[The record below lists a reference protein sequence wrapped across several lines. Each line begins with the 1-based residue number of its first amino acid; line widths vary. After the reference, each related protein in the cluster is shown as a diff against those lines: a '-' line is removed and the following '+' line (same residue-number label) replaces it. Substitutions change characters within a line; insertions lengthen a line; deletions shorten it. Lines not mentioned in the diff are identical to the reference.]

1 MLNLLFCNALD
12 VMEHAAFSG
21 SHEQDCFAF
30 APSTTGSANAV
41 HVGLSVK
48 GNVIVDDVCNS
59 LYIQSSCRDIGGDDN
74 IESSILELLDCF
86 KTRFLIDI
94 AV

>member
-1 MLNLLFCNALD
+1 MHNLLLRNALD
-12 VMEHAAFSG
+12 VVKHAAFSG
-21 SHEQDCFAF
+21 SHEQDCCAF
-30 APSTTGSANAV
+30 APSTTSSANTV
-41 HVGLSVK
+41 HIGFPVE

-59 LYIQSSCRDIGGDDN
+59 LYIQSSCRNISGDDN
-74 IESSILELLDCF
+74 IESSILELLDCL

>member
-1 MLNLLFCNALD
+1 ML
-12 VMEHAAFSG
+12 EHAAFSR
-21 SHEQDCFAF
+21 SYEQDCFAF
-30 APSTTGSANAV
+30 TPSTPGSANTV
-41 HVGLSVK
+41 DVGFPVE

-59 LYIQSSCRDIGGDDN
+59 LYIQPSCRNISGDDN